1 MFAAINVCRL
11 ANQNTLLLL
20 MFAFL
25 SWGELDGKPCFT
37 KMVITPLIMARF
49 SKFNL
54 VLKLDNKSYKCLC
67 AINVCEFAK
76 NAKFANINRAL
87 TFVDLQ

>member
-11 ANQNTLLLL
+11 ANQNILLLL

-25 SWGELDGKPCFT
+25 SWGELHGKPSFT
-37 KMVITPLIMARF
+37 KMAITALIMVQF

-54 VLKLDNKSYKCLC
+54 FLKLDNESYKCLH
-67 AINVCEFAK
+67 ATNICEFAK
-76 NAKFANINRAL
+76 DVKFANIC
-87 TFVDLQ
+87 